1 MLYKGEIN
9 VNKEINKEV
18 LNIEGDILEIKEEIL
33 KLSNLISDI
42 IKELKNNSSMKIED
56 KESREIENIL
66 SNCLDDF

>member
-1 MLYKGEIN
+1 